1 MLLRRACTFKP
12 ADRKKWMDDLH
23 PEKLKINR
31 ICWPGTHDSATD
43 RIGIPLVTRP
53 FAQCQSL
60 SVYHQ
65 LVLGTRVLGIRVQK
79 DRRVCHGIL
88 VTYSIDVVIKDI
100 KKFLSETHSE
110 IIILEVRTE
119 YGHDVPPGF
128 DKYLMDHLG

>member
-1 MLLRRACTFKP
+1 MT
-12 ADRKKWMDDLH
+12 
-23 PEKLKINR
+23 
-31 ICWPGTHDSATD
+31 ATD

-65 LVLGTRVLGIRVQK
+65 LVLGTRVLDIRVQK
-79 DRRVCHGIL
+79 DRKVCHGIL

-110 IIILEVRTE
+110 IIIREVRTE
-119 YGHDVPPGF
+119 YGHDDPPEF